1 MKSKGK
7 LLSQSV
13 KSLEVTTKKC
23 AFEQKKKKEDREKER
38 KRKRKR
44 NRNKRK
50 NILTMYLCVCDGVYS
65 IIMFVLVFV
74 LERFFFFFV
83 DVY

>member
-23 AFEQKKKKEDREKER
+23 AFEQKKKRKKTERRKGKGKEKGIEIKEK
-38 KRKRKR
+38 
-44 NRNKRK
+44 
-50 NILTMYLCVCDGVYS
+50 IYSQCICAFAMVC
-65 IIMFVLVFV
+65 I
-74 LERFFFFFV
+74 R
-83 DVY
+83 